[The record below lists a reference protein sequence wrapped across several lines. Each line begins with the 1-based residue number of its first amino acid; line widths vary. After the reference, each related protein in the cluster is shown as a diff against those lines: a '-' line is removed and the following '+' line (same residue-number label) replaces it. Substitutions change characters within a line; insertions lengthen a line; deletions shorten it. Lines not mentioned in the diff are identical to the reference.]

1 MGEGGEKGKTVMSKQ
16 VNKET
21 TKLVRIDARW
31 HQYAKLEAA
40 RLGRSVKSLLEE
52 GLAAIINRPEDEND

>member
-1 MGEGGEKGKTVMSKQ
+1 MSKQ

-40 RLGRSVKSLLEE
+40 KLGRSVKSLLEE
-52 GLAAIINRPEDEND
+52 GLAAIMDRPEDEND